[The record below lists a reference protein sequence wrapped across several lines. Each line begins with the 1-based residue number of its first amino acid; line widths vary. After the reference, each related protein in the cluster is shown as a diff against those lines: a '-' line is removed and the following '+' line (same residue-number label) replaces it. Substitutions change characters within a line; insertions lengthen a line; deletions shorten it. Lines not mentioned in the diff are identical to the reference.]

1 MKTLKV
7 RGVTLGEGREKI
19 ICSIMDPKIED
30 ALETMELVKKS
41 RVDAIEY
48 RGDWSE
54 DVHDP
59 AKMQDNVRRI
69 RERLGEFPILFTFRS
84 VNEGG
89 HLDLPAEE
97 YITLTKAM
105 IDSGCLDLVDIE
117 YWIGDERV
125 KELIDYTRAKNVYS
139 VYTYHNF
146 KDTPSVE
153 WICNYIAHGRE
164 LGADIQKCAT
174 MATSK
179 TCSHHGDGR
188 GRHAEP
194 PDGRD
199 LRLLPHLLQPQGRKR
214 TRSGRLRQR
223 VHHHADPARVHRKE
237 S

>member
-1 MKTLKV
+1 MKILKV

-125 KELIDYTRAKNVYS
+125 KELIDYARAKNVYS

-146 KDTPSVE
+146 KDTPSV
-153 WICNYIAHGRE
+153 
-164 LGADIQKCAT
+164 
-174 MATSK
+174 
-179 TCSHHGDGR
+179 
-188 GRHAEP
+188 
-194 PDGRD
+194 
-199 LRLLPHLLQPQGRKR
+199 
-214 TRSGRLRQR
+214 
-223 VHHHADPARVHRKE
+223 
-237 S
+237 